1 MQSLSRFEERY
12 LNPPEIYYD
21 EDDNPMSEQEYRRR
35 QRELWDA
42 AQPEYMGEEW

>member
-1 MQSLSRFEERY
+1 MRQHIERY

-21 EDDNPMSEQEYRRR
+21 EDGNPMSEREYRRR
-35 QRELWDA
+35 EYERWDA